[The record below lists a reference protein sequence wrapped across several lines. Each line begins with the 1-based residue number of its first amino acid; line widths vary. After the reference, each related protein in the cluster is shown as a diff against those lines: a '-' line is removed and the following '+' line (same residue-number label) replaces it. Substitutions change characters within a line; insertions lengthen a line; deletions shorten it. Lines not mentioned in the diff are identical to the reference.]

1 MTRAEAFA
9 FVAGGTVQAGGGVYL
24 ERQADHELLEH
35 CRAGNFSYILTSRQM
50 GKSSLMIRT
59 AERLTAEGARPVIV
73 DLTEFGAQTSAEQW
87 YKGFLSTL
95 QDQLQLHVQVS
106 EWWAAQSDH
115 AFGHRF
121 TRFLR
126 EVVLAERSERLV
138 IFVDE
143 IDTTL
148 RLDFTDDFFTA
159 IRFLYQHRA
168 AEPALERLSFVLIG
182 VATPGDLIKDVA
194 RTPFNIG
201 HRIDLTDFT
210 LDEASRLTEH
220 LPMVGT
226 AAKEVVGWVLRWTGG
241 HPYLTLRT
249 IRSLAESP
257 PPAWTAAAVDERVH
271 ALYLA
276 EGAET
281 DSNLQFVRDM
291 LTKKAFN
298 REAVLRTYE
307 RVRRGEQVP
316 DLELDQV
323 TSWLKLSGIVVSR
336 NHWLRVRN
344 PIYEHVFDVRWAH
357 EHARLNVNWRRR
369 LARLAAVL
377 LVLVGLVTIPFAIY
391 AWQQKVE
398 AEYQTRVAQLE
409 RDEATAQRLLAEKSL
424 ATARVSQQTAN
435 AAVDE
440 LKRYNP
446 ASAEALAGEAAKA
459 EQDLQKTVNELTAK
473 LRAEKDELARK
484 LDAATRQL
492 NARDSSTRPERPGN
506 PPPAAG
512 QTAAPAPRP
521 RAADEEAI
529 HRTLGSLETAYQTRN
544 IENVRRVRP
553 LTSQEAKAL
562 QSDFSY
568 ALDYTVTFDK
578 VDIQFSSDRQATV
591 TAMQNVANLVPTSGQ
606 KTNMKTS
613 KALVTF
619 IMEKRGNW
627 TITRVR

>member
-1 MTRAEAFA
+1 M
-9 FVAGGTVQAGGGVYL
+9 QAGGGVYL
-24 ERQADHELLEH
+24 ERHADHELLEH

-59 AERLTAEGARPVIV
+59 AERLTSEGARPVIV

-87 YKGFLSTL
+87 YKGFLTTL
-95 QDQLQLHVQVS
+95 QDQLSLRVPVS

-121 TRFLR
+121 TRYLR
-126 EVVLAERSERLV
+126 EVALAERSERLV

-168 AEPALERLSFVLIG
+168 AEPTLERLSFVLIG

-201 HRIDLTDFT
+201 HRIELTDFT
-210 LDEASRLTEH
+210 LDEACKLTEH
-220 LPMVGT
+220 LPMPEPL
-226 AAKEVVGWVLRWTGG
+226 AREVVGWALRWTGG

-249 IRSLAESP
+249 IRSLAESHP
-257 PPAWTAAAVDERVH
+257 PEWTAEAVQGRVH

-323 TSWLKLSGIVVSR
+323 TSWLKLSGIVVTR
-336 NHWLRVRN
+336 NRWLRVRN
-344 PIYEHVFDVRWAH
+344 LIYEHVFDVRWAR

-391 AWQQKVE
+391 AWRQKIE
-398 AEYQTRVAQLE
+398 AEYQTHAAQLE
-409 RDEATAQRLLAEKSL
+409 RDEATRQRLIAENSL
-424 ATARVSQQTAN
+424 AAAKLSLQTAY
-435 AAVDE
+435 AAVGE
-440 LKRYNP
+440 LKRYDP
-446 ASAEALAGEAAKA
+446 ASAEAIAGEAAKA
-459 EQDLQKTVNELTAK
+459 EQDLQKNLNELTAK
-473 LRAEKDELARK
+473 LRAERDDLARK
-484 LDAATRQL
+484 LDAANQKL
-492 NARDSSTRPERPGN
+492 SARDAPARPERTTN
-506 PPPAAG
+506 PTPAPTQPAPPAA
-512 QTAAPAPRP
+512 RP

-529 HRTLGSLETAYQTRN
+529 HRTLGSLATAYGTRN
-544 IENVRRVRP
+544 VDNVRKVRP
-553 LTSQEAKAL
+553 MTSQEREVVQA
-562 QSDFSY
+562 DFTD
-568 ALDYTVTFDK
+568 ALDYRVTFDR

-591 TAMQNVANLVPTSGQ
+591 TAVQSVAKVVPRPGQ
-606 KTNMKTS
+606 RTTVTNST
-613 KALVTF
+613 ALVTF
-619 IMEKRGNW
+619 FMDKRGDNW
-627 TITRVR
+627 QIVRPR